1 MKRTFVIAAMLCL
14 LVANEVTAEFFLA
27 IFVGNMTFADA
38 FALSFGSVHL
48 DSFIKSSAV
57 RAIPFTI
64 FVISLFYLKTRSKA
78 DRGFLWIML
87 GLIST
92 FLFSAYW
99 GMQHAFFTDARASST
114 GALVLFFAPFWTGV
128 FYAVAFLL
136 YSAIIHAI
144 RADLPQSSKN
154 KNHENN

>member
-38 FALSFGSVHL
+38 SALSFGSVHL

-57 RAIPFTI
+57 RAIPYAI

-92 FLFSAYW
+92 SLFSAYW

-128 FYAVAFLL
+128 FYAVAFIV
-136 YSAIIHAI
+136 YSAIIHV
-144 RADLPQSSKN
+144 DLPQSSKN